1 MTIDKNITVDL
12 NRVQPLKTIQIHEGD
27 TNSVRLVF
35 TLTKDSADV
44 DLSSV
49 SIRYDAVIGDYLAEQ
64 DAPGSIEDGKAVVPV
79 TANMTARSGILKVD
93 VKLVEGDSVLFT
105 QTIKLLVE
113 RSVINGDTIIDIS
126 GTTIDQKLDQLTLQ
140 FEGFENN
147 YYTKAEV
154 DAELEKRYTK
164 TETDN
169 LLKGKVK
176 YEYHQGVHAE
186 DLDTYTDA
194 QTLYRIYYEG
204 TYQFLICTSGTGG
217 QFRFTKF
224 GDIFYRVYNMGS
236 NTGRPV
242 PLYKIR

>member
-164 TETDN
+164 SSRRSRRGSGHLHRCADALPH
-169 LLKGKVK
+169 LLRGHISVP
-176 YEYHQGVHAE
+176 
-186 DLDTYTDA
+186 DLH
-194 QTLYRIYYEG
+194 LRHRR
-204 TYQFLICTSGTGG
+204 S
-217 QFRFTKF
+217 
-224 GDIFYRVYNMGS
+224 
-236 NTGRPV
+236 V